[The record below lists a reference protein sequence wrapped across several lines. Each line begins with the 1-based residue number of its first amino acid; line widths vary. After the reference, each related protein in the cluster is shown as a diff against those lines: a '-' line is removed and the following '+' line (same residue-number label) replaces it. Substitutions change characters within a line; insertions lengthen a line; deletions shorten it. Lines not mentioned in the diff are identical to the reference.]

1 MNFDLDRLPDNE
13 LEAIAKRLLVRA
25 AGKVPGPTDAQVA
38 ELLARSA
45 EGRDGTDADI
55 HEIATELDRVHEP
68 GMGGLFRFDAARAVG
83 YLAVAGPRQE
93 VAPGVCRI
101 LLRNFA
107 HSVYYTPTPDGP
119 KPLAVLPDARTKLW
133 WHDMPSRGDCAP
145 EDA

>member
-25 AGKVPGPTDAQVA
+25 AGNVMGPTDAQ
-38 ELLARSA
+38 LADLRA
-45 EGRDGTDADI
+45 RTDAGRDGTEADI
-55 HEIATELDRVHEP
+55 DEIATELDRVHEP
-68 GMGGLFRFDAARAVG
+68 GMGGLFRFDAGRAVR
-83 YLAVAGPRQE
+83 YLAVAGPRPE

-107 HSVYYTPTPDGP
+107 HSVYYAPNPDGP

>member
-25 AGKVPGPTDAQVA
+25 AGNVPGPTPEQLA
-38 ELLARSA
+38 ELFARRDA
-45 EGRDGTDADI
+45 GRDGTDADI
-55 HEIATELDRVHEP
+55 DDIATELDRVHEP
-68 GMGGLFRFDAARAVG
+68 GMGGMFRFDAERTVR
-83 YLAVAGPRQE
+83 YLKSAGPQPE
-93 VAPGVCRI
+93 VVPGICRI

-107 HSVYYTPTPDGP
+107 HSVYYAPTSAEP
-119 KPLAVLPDARTKLW
+119 KPLAVLPDERSKLW